1 MAQLSGSARY
11 SQYTATANQTTFV
24 YSFEIN
30 TDAEIKVQKND
41 TTLTL
46 TTHYTVTGAGEST
59 GGTVVLVTGAAL
71 NDIITITGN
80 TLIKRTTTFVEGG
93 DYLASA
99 INAEYDA
106 LDAIVSE
113 LLTQQAQTFKFD
125 PIIPAFTATIPTP
138 VATKTIRVNA
148 AGTGFEMSTYDPD
161 GQVTLA
167 AAQVVLCEAETAK
180 CLAETAKCEAETAK
194 CIAETAKC
202 VAQTALATGFAGDA
216 STSAT
221 DAAASAASINPAAF
235 GSDLIP
241 DADGTRDLGSSAK
254 EWAEVHTTDA
264 FIYNDATVTGDV
276 TAATFNGAAL
286 YTGYDEAYF
295 ANYFADNTTDGG
307 SAASTNA
314 VRPLNT
320 TIYNN
325 ITGCSLSSNQITLPI
340 GSYEIDIQLIAYDTG
355 QTRAGLRKVGDGNVL
370 HFWGPEVEL
379 PATENTLVSSFC
391 HYVVA
396 VETDIE
402 IIQYSSTAQ
411 LTDGFG
417 HATGNGSNTATY
429 TKVKIRKYA

>member
-30 TDAEIKVQKND
+30 TDAEIKVQQND

-46 TTHYTVTGAGEST
+46 TTHYTVTDAGEST

-161 GQVTLA
+161 GQAALA

-202 VAQTALATGFAGDA
+202 VAQTALATGFAGAA

-221 DAAASAASINPAAF
+221 NAAASAASINPTAF

-241 DADGTRDLGSSAK
+241 DADGTRDIGSSAK

-286 YTGYDEAYF
+286 PPKVSAAQYTQTVAYDV
-295 ANYFADNTTDGG
+295 NGG
-307 SAASTNA
+307 SYSTGH
-314 VRPLNT
+314 VWQTRPLNT
-320 TIYNN
+320 EDYDN
-325 ITGCSLSSNQITLPI
+325 IGITLSSNALTLPAGTYAWNVS
-340 GSYEIDIQLIAYDTG
+340 GSGNSLDWNKLRIRQTSGTAATLGETIMRYTHGINGMNYGNGVFIIAAEETIEVQQLASVTSYSSGLGEMSNDIDMGTNTYTTLQLI
-355 QTRAGLRKVGDGNVL
+355 KV
-370 HFWGPEVEL
+370 
-379 PATENTLVSSFC
+379 A
-391 HYVVA
+391 
-396 VETDIE
+396 
-402 IIQYSSTAQ
+402 
-411 LTDGFG
+411 
-417 HATGNGSNTATY
+417 
-429 TKVKIRKYA
+429 